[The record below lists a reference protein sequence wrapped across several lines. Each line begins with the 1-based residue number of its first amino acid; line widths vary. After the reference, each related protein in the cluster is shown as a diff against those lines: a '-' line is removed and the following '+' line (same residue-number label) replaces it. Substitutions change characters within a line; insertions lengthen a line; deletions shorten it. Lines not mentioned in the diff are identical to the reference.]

1 MDPSVGEG
9 RTVVSGVSGSGLCA
23 WPLGSGVAS
32 GAEVGV
38 ASAGVAVLGFLGVAD
53 VSRLG
58 GMRVAWPDVIIE
70 VSVED

>member
-9 RTVVSGVSGSGLCA
+9 RTVVAGVSGSGLCA

-38 ASAGVAVLGFLGVAD
+38 AVPEYLGVAD

-58 GMRVAWPDVIIE
+58 GIRVAWPDVVAG